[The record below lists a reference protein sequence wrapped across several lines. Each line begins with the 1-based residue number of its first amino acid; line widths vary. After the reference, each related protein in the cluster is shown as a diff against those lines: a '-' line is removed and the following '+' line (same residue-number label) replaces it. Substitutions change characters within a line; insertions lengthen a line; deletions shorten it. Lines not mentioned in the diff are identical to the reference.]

1 MVLMGIGIWLR
12 VDPKMYEPTRFIQ
25 TDNYIAGAW
34 IMMITGFIIVII
46 GFCGCYGA
54 VTESSCI
61 LCFVSFLNVLNGLRL
76 DTDSN
81 RSMYR
86 IIHVSIHCI
95 LIQYQSHLI
104 PCLFSTVC
112 TSDVTHDCRRTCGGS
127 VGSVARIRS

>member
-25 TDNYIAGAW
+25 TDNYIAAAW

-61 LCFVSFLNVLNGLRL
+61 LCFVSAIFPFLKSRFHASIPEFRL
-76 DTDSN
+76 
-81 RSMYR
+81 
-86 IIHVSIHCI
+86 
-95 LIQYQSHLI
+95 
-104 PCLFSTVC
+104 
-112 TSDVTHDCRRTCGGS
+112 
-127 VGSVARIRS
+127 